1 MFWVL
6 YSKGMF
12 QFAFRKNINAMEK
25 TKTSSPSSSSDN
37 KNKLC
42 RCDQGAKRKLKDV
55 VSNLEYKSMCP
66 CLQAVKSYS
75 NSCGCIGCKNP
86 FVKNQGEDPP
96 IISSVKRMRRKHS
109 LTAEAGMKYL
119 QIDHKKTHW
128 SIIKKSLLEEIAN
141 SLSQRYNKLTLIIQL
156 YITESETGKKTCITT
171 KTLNNFRSKISH
183 LVNYSRVC
191 QKRLVDQGQSH
202 LNCN

>member
-1 MFWVL
+1 
-6 YSKGMF
+6 
-12 QFAFRKNINAMEK
+12 
-25 TKTSSPSSSSDN
+25 
-37 KNKLC
+37 
-42 RCDQGAKRKLKDV
+42 
-55 VSNLEYKSMCP
+55 
-66 CLQAVKSYS
+66 
-75 NSCGCIGCKNP
+75 
-86 FVKNQGEDPP
+86 
-96 IISSVKRMRRKHS
+96 MRRKHS

-119 QIDHKKTHW
+119 QIDHKKSHW

-156 YITESETGKKTCITT
+156 YIAESETGKKTCITT